1 MRYRALPGDH
11 ALAQLMAMTR
21 CAGGLLRR
29 NVPRSAMSAEG
40 QPLTKL
46 RQADPGAAPGLPEE
60 RDQIA
65 GLTRA
70 QCAKT
75 RLMQRSKL
83 PGVAS
88 IT

>member
-1 MRYRALPGDH
+1 
-11 ALAQLMAMTR
+11 
-21 CAGGLLRR
+21 
-29 NVPRSAMSAEG
+29 MSAEG

-60 RDQIA
+60 SDQIA